1 MAYDA
6 PTSSSPPTN
15 LREQLERRWGAMKS
29 ERDGKGW
36 LVHWREI
43 SDFIKPRRGRFL
55 ISDTNKGQKKNQNIV
70 DSTGTVAS
78 RTLAA
83 GLMAGMTS
91 PARPWFQL
99 VTQDQA
105 LMENEEV
112 KEWLDDTERK
122 MLQVFQASNFYN
134 AMHTLYGELGD
145 FGTACAII
153 LEDYQDVIRL
163 ETFTVGEYC
172 LALNQRRE
180 ADCMYREFQ
189 MSVWQ
194 VVQEF
199 GLENCCDST
208 KSFYRNKQYDQWVT
222 VMHAVEPNPQRDPQ
236 KFDNHNFSYRSV
248 YWEPSAPKGE
258 QYGVLRQTG
267 FQENPLVAPRWDVM
281 GSDIYGSS
289 PGMEA
294 LPDVKE
300 LQVARKRKGEA
311 IDRVLRPPV
320 QGGASLRDRYV
331 NMLPG
336 AVNITDNLTA
346 DSALRPIYQ
355 VNPDLNAIIEDMGET
370 QQRIKQ
376 AYFADLFLAI
386 SQIENAE
393 PKTAMEIAARK
404 EERLLMLG
412 PVTERLE
419 SELLG
424 PAIFRTMAIMLRA
437 GVLLPLPDELH
448 GSAYRVK
455 YLGILAQAQRAVS
468 TGSIERVI
476 GVVGNIAA
484 VAPSVLDKLDTDQV
498 IDEYA
503 QATGV
508 PAKII
513 RSDEAVAQIRSD
525 RQNAEAAQKNAEM
538 AAQLAPAA
546 KDGATAAKVLSSI
559 DVGGGRSVLNTEVA
573 GP

>member
-1 MAYDA
+1 
-6 PTSSSPPTN
+6 
-15 LREQLERRWGAMKS
+15 MKN

-36 LVHWREI
+36 LAHWREI

-55 ISDTNKGQKKNQNIV
+55 ISDTNKGVKKNQNIV

-99 VTQDQA
+99 VTQDQE
-105 LMENEEV
+105 LMEVEEV
-112 KEWLDDTERK
+112 KDWLDDTERK

-145 FGTACAII
+145 FGTACAIV
-153 LEDYQDVIRL
+153 LEDYQDIIRL
-163 ETFTVGEYC
+163 ETFTIGEYC

-189 MSVWQ
+189 MTVWQ

-199 GLENCCDST
+199 GVENCCAAT
-208 KSFYRNKQYDQWVT
+208 QTAYRNKQYDQWVT
-222 VMHAVEPNPQRDPQ
+222 VMHAVEPNPQRDAG
-236 KFDNHNFSYRSV
+236 KFDNKNFLYRSV
-248 YWEPSAPKGE
+248 YWEPSGPRDDS
-258 QYGVLRQTG
+258 VFLRNTG
-267 FQENPLVAPRWDVM
+267 FLENPLVAPRWDVM

-320 QGGASLRDRYV
+320 QGGSGLRDRYV
-331 NMLPG
+331 NLLPG
-336 AVNITDNLTA
+336 SVNIVDNLTA
-346 DSALRPIYQ
+346 DSALRPIYE
-355 VNPDLNAIIEDMGET
+355 VRPDINAILEDMGET

-386 SQIENAE
+386 SQIESAE

-424 PAIFRTMAIMLRA
+424 PAIFRTMAIMQRA
-437 GVLLPLPDELH
+437 GVLLPLPQELK
-448 GSAYRVK
+448 GSAYRVR

-468 TGSIERVI
+468 TGSIERVV

-513 RSDEAVAQIRSD
+513 RSDEAVAELRKQR
-525 RQNAEAAQKNAEM
+525 AAQEQQQKQMEQL
-538 AAQLAPAA
+538 AQMAPAA

-559 DVGGGRSVLNTEVA
+559 DVGGGRNVLNTEVA

>member
-1 MAYDA
+1 MAYEGQA
-6 PTSSSPPTN
+6 SSPPVY
-15 LREQLERRWGAMKS
+15 LREQLDRRWGAMKT

-36 LVHWREI
+36 LTHWREI
-43 SDFIKPRRGRFL
+43 SDFLKPRRGRFL
-55 ISDTNKGQKKNQNIV
+55 VTDTNKGQKKNQNIV

-99 VTQDQA
+99 VTQDQD
-105 LMENEEV
+105 LMEVESV

-145 FGTACAII
+145 FGTGCALI
-153 LEDYQDVIRL
+153 LEDFQDVIRL
-163 ETFTVGEYC
+163 ETFTIGEYC

-180 ADCMYREFQ
+180 ADCMYREYQ
-189 MSVWQ
+189 MTIWQ

-199 GLENCCDST
+199 GLQNCCEST
-208 KSFYRNKQYDQWVT
+208 QTAYKNKQYDQWVT
-222 VMHAVEPNPQRDPQ
+222 VMHAVEPNPQRNPG
-236 KFDNHNFSYRSV
+236 KFDNQNFPYRSI
-248 YWEPSAPKGE
+248 YWEPQAPKDDT
-258 QYGVLRQTG
+258 YWLRRTG
-267 FQENPLVAPRWDVM
+267 FQENALVSPRWDVM

-320 QGGASLRDRYV
+320 QGGSSLRDRYV
-331 NMLPG
+331 NLLPG
-336 AVNITDNLTA
+336 AVNITDNLSA
-346 DSALRPIYQ
+346 DSALRAIYE
-355 VNPDLNAIIEDMGET
+355 VRPDLPAIIQDMGET

-386 SQIENAE
+386 SQIESAE

-424 PAIFRTMAIMLRA
+424 PAIFRTMAIMQRA
-437 GVLLPLPDELH
+437 GVLLPIPKELS
-448 GSAYRVK
+448 GSSYRVK

-513 RSDEAVAQIRSD
+513 RSDEAVAELRKQR
-525 RQNAEAAQKNAEM
+525 AAQEQAQHQAAM
-538 AAQLAPAA
+538 LAQLAPAA

-559 DVGGGRSVLNTEVA
+559 DVGGGRNVINTEVA